1 MFSGKQPLA
10 DDVMQ
15 ALKEKPSILQRRKKV
30 ETVLE
35 GVNELVEIFDE
46 NVGDF
51 EDAGQEHA

>member
-1 MFSGKQPLA
+1 MMFSGKQPLA
-10 DDVMQ
+10 DDVMT

-46 NVGDF
+46 NVGDM
-51 EDAGQEHA
+51 EDVN